1 MPPKGQRLQSHSH
14 REQNSTMKLNL
25 ILRGSG
31 VPENKAAWPAP
42 SLTWRELSSE
52 FHPAKLSTCKVTNAH
67 HCKLRARLGATCYT
81 AVDSRYT
88 GNCPALLQ
96 LSPESLGHPV
106 PVSVAHLCFPLS
118 LSAGIFPLGTLWVIL
133 SSPAL
138 PDGPGYSEST
148 HEVHRPNSWVLSR
161 LPSAKAM
168 AVPFSFYMLC

>member
-1 MPPKGQRLQSHSH
+1 
-14 REQNSTMKLNL
+14 MKLNL

-31 VPENKAAWPAP
+31 VPENKAAWPAL

-67 HCKLRARLGATCYT
+67 HCKLRARFGVTCYT

-106 PVSVAHLCFPLS
+106 PVSVAHLCFFLS
-118 LSAGIFPLGTLWVIL
+118 LSAGILPLGTLGD
-133 SSPAL
+133 S
-138 PDGPGYSEST
+138 
-148 HEVHRPNSWVLSR
+148 VLSCPPR
-161 LPSAKAM
+161 WTWLLRKHPRGTQTKFLGT
-168 AVPFSFYMLC
+168 VKVTIC